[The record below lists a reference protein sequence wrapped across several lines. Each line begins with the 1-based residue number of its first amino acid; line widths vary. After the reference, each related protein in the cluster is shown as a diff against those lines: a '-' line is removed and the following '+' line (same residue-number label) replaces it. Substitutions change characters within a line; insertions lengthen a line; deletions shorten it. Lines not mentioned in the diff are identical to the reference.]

1 MIFNGLEIMKPDA
14 PLSDEVS
21 SEEAVEKRTKKPCR
35 LRSPPMAAVDGS
47 SIELV
52 KRPRGRPPGS
62 KNKPKQP
69 VSITASAEPSL
80 AMHTHLLEIPG
91 GVDIV
96 DCLARF
102 SKQRKLGICVLSAT
116 GVVTNVMLRQPTPTT
131 PAEAAVIVFHGR
143 FEILSMS
150 ATFLPPAMAAAGFGI
165 SISLAGFEGQIVG
178 GMVAGPL
185 VTAGVVV
192 VMLASFMN
200 PIFHRLPVENEV
212 SDSGGDLN
220 GEEEQQHY
228 YHLLHQR
235 QLHSTAPAAELCG
248 LAFYGSHFSP
258 HITMPG
264 DARAPPPP
272 PY

>member
-1 MIFNGLEIMKPDA
+1 MKPDA
-14 PLSDEVS
+14 PFSDEVS

-35 LRSPPMAAVDGS
+35 LRSPPMVAGDGS
-47 SIELV
+47 SIELA
-52 KRPRGRPPGS
+52 KRPRGRPSGS

-69 VSITASAEPSL
+69 VFITASAEPSS
-80 AMHTHLLEIPG
+80 AMHPHLLEIPG

-116 GVVTNVMLRQPTPTT
+116 GVVTNVTLRQPTPPT
-131 PAEAAVIVFHGR
+131 PAAAAAIVFQGR
-143 FEILSMS
+143 FEILSIS
-150 ATFLPPAMAAAGFGI
+150 ATFLSPVMAAADVGI
-165 SISLAGFEGQIVG
+165 SISLAGLQGQIVG
-178 GMVAGPL
+178 GMVVGPL

-192 VMLASFMN
+192 VVAAAFAN
-200 PIFHRLPVENEV
+200 PTFHRLPVENEV
-212 SDSGGDLN
+212 SVSGGDVN

-228 YHLLHQR
+228 YHLLHHR
-235 QLHSTAPAAELCG
+235 QPHSTAPPAELCG
-248 LAFYGSHFSP
+248 LAIYGSHFSP